1 MEQPEW
7 QSRVDNG
14 TRAGSAAQPEILP
27 PGAIPEPAYYGGPQP
42 MAPPRRQRS
51 AWQLAPATHLLMGIN
66 IGVFLLMVLRGVS
79 ATTPSGEQLVRWG
92 ANVGVLVLGGHEWW
106 RLITATFVHAG
117 IIHLATNMWC
127 LYNLGLLGEP
137 LLGSLGLVAAY
148 LLTGIMGNLL
158 SVAVH
163 PGAVSGGYITD
174 LGVVGVG
181 ASGAVFGL
189 AGVLILLLGS
199 RLLPVDRG
207 EVRRLR
213 RSVIYFAFLNFAIG
227 FGTDV
232 FRAPVRIDNMA
243 HLGGFL
249 SGLAL
254 GVPLVPKLGAER
266 SLWLRR
272 QWLAFGGVLL
282 LALLGAHFISSF
294 WHE

>member
-1 MEQPEW
+1 MDQPQW
-7 QSRVDNG
+7 QSRVGNG
-14 TRAGSAAQPEILP
+14 PRVQPEILP
-27 PGAIPEPAYYGGPQP
+27 PGAMPEPMPDHAYQQP
-42 MAPPRRQRS
+42 MAAPRRRP
-51 AWQLAPATHLLMGIN
+51 AWQLAPATYVLMGIN
-66 IGVFLLMVLRGVS
+66 IAVYLLMVLSGVS
-79 ATTPSGEQLVRWG
+79 PTGPNGQQLMRWG
-92 ANVGVLVLGGHEWW
+92 ANVSVLVLAEHQWW
-106 RLITATFVHAG
+106 RLVTATFVHAG

-148 LLTGIMGNLL
+148 LLTGVMGNLL
-158 SVAVH
+158 SIAVH
-163 PGAVSGGYITD
+163 PGAVSGNNIID
-174 LGVVGVG
+174 IGVIGVG

-199 RLLPVDRG
+199 KLLPVDRA

-249 SGLAL
+249 SGLVL
-254 GVPLVPKLGAER
+254 GVPLVPKLGANR
-266 SLWLRR
+266 QLWVRR
-272 QWLAFGGVLL
+272 QWLGFGGLL
-282 LALLGAHFISSF
+282 LLVLLGAHFVSSF
-294 WHE
+294 WHAG